1 MSYKLNL
8 VTHRGGLLNMIEHP
22 DLAGLRREAD
32 QQSWLLNV
40 PFWDGDLDQGETV
53 RQLKMEVLQNISW
66 SSADVKAICDCISL
80 H

>member
-32 QQSWLLNV
+32 QQS
-40 PFWDGDLDQGETV
+40 
-53 RQLKMEVLQNISW
+53 
-66 SSADVKAICDCISL
+66 
-80 H
+80 